1 MPTVLNAVLCSVASV
16 VSDSFDPWAVAFQP
30 PLSMGSSRKKYWT
43 GLPYP
48 PPGDLPNPGS
58 NPRLL
63 HLLHCRRVLYCE
75 PPRKPSS
82 SKCFLSILFS
92 SRLWTVANKSLTVG
106 LTLSSNL
113 TENNE
118 DPQSLS
124 CPYYF
129 PSVMLKELSSK
140 QVLGQVGRVQAPPLL
155 AWSWCP
161 GGNWDITRKSH
172 FCRAL
177 AIVSVG
183 NFHTA
188 KRWAV

>member
-1 MPTVLNAVLCSVASV
+1 
-16 VSDSFDPWAVAFQP
+16 
-30 PLSMGSSRKKYWT
+30 MGFSRKKYWS

-48 PPGDLPNPGS
+48 PPEDLPNPGS

-63 HLLHCRRVLYCE
+63 HLLHCRWVLYCE

-82 SKCFLSILFS
+82 SKCFLSTLFS
-92 SRLWTVANKSLTVG
+92 SHLQTVTNTSLTVG

-113 TENNE
+113 TKNNE
-118 DPQSLS
+118 DPQSPS
-124 CPYYF
+124 RPYCF
-129 PSVMLKELSSK
+129 PSVMLKGLSSK
-140 QVLGQVGRVQAPPLL
+140 QALGRVGRLQAPPLL

-161 GGNWDITRKSH
+161 GGNWDITGKSH

-177 AIVSVG
+177 AIVSAG